1 MLSHVCPIM
10 ALYRDTSLTTKNCT
24 FRVTRL
30 AWTGST
36 MSPKEVSVAQLNP
49 DSKCPE
55 FSRADGE

>member
-1 MLSHVCPIM
+1 MLSHARPIM

-36 MSPKEVSVAQLNP
+36 MSPKEVDVAQLNP